1 MPFLKLNN
9 VQMDILKE
17 TSNIGMGHA
26 ATALSQMIGH
36 PVKLRVPH
44 VTITKI
50 SQVPE
55 YLGGAEKMMVGITLQ
70 VLGDAR
76 GSILLL
82 FPQES
87 AHRLLCNLIG
97 DQGKVL
103 IMNEVTISALKEVG
117 NILASAYLS
126 ALGSMLHKTLIPSV
140 PLLAYDMAG
149 AVVDYVLIDLSKSSD
164 LAMLVET
171 DFIGDSSS
179 DLAIKGHFFLIPD
192 PSTLDMF
199 LDAAGGYQ

>member
-1 MPFLKLNN
+1 
-9 VQMDILKE
+9 MDILKE

-87 AHRLLCNLIG
+87 AHRLLYNLIG

-171 DFIGDSSS
+171 DFIADSSS